1 MCTELCPMCKK
12 HDAIIIKEWTSTEKN
27 GLPVEYEDIT
37 YFCSALGKDD
47 PDAYFVPPKV
57 MDENLRRIREAF
69 DKLKYLELC
78 PFCGGEAYYHRG
90 NDNIDA
96 DEMKANTNAVHF
108 IMCSECS
115 ALVAAATEEEA
126 FAAWNRRIR

>member
-1 MCTELCPMCKK
+1 MCSELCPMCKK

-57 MDENLRRIREAF
+57 MIQNQLSMMRAYEEKVGLLSHKDETYVAQLEAALDRRNKI
-69 DKLKYLELC
+69 
-78 PFCGGEAYYHRG
+78 GG
-90 NDNIDA
+90 
-96 DEMKANTNAVHF
+96 
-108 IMCSECS
+108 
-115 ALVAAATEEEA
+115 
-126 FAAWNRRIR
+126 